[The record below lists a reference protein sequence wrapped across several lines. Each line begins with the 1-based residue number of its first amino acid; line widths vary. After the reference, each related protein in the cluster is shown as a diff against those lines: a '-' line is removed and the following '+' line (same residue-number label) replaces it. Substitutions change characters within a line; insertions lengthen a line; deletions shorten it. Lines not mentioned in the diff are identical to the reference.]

1 MKTSFSLIALLAAPA
16 ASLCPFGFDKPSA
29 GQSGQYPSALAGSAT
44 DHPHGLAQ
52 IASLELAPP
61 PQPTPEYT
69 EAMHSLDIAA
79 VQSDL
84 KTLMTNSQDW
94 WPADYGNYGPFFIR
108 LAWHCSGTYRATD
121 GRGGCSGG
129 RQRFEPEASWEDN
142 TNLDKAR
149 RLLWPIKEKYGLGL
163 SWGDLFIMA
172 GTTAIESMG
181 GPTLGVCVGR
191 VDDEDGA
198 RSVGLDEC
206 VGGVNGKCEAPM
218 GSTTKELIYVNP
230 EGPMGQPIPD
240 QSAVEV
246 RDTFKRMGM
255 NDHET
260 VALIGGGHTFGKSH
274 GACKSKYAE
283 GMAGLSPEKTTALGL
298 DPSTQAWQGECG
310 TGKGAD
316 TWTSG
321 IEGSWTTNPTAW
333 DNSYFRNLLNYG
345 WHVEEGPGGKH
356 QWMVSETYGP
366 QAPSSDGTGRQD
378 IMMLTTDMALLNDPA
393 SKYQELVKEFAT
405 DAPALDE
412 AFAAAW
418 HKLTTRAFGSEKA
431 PRCVTKVKATL
442 RPGATAFAS
451 NICSATK

>member
-1 MKTSFSLIALLAAPA
+1 MKASFSIIALFAAPA
-16 ASLCPFGFDKPSA
+16 ASLCPFGFGKPA
-29 GQSGQYPSALAGSAT
+29 MYPGPAMPT
-44 DHPHGLAQ
+44 Q
-52 IASLELAPP
+52 ITALELAPP
-61 PQPTPEYT
+61 PQPTAEYT

-84 KTLMTNSQDW
+84 KALMTDSQDW

-129 RQRFEPEASWEDN
+129 RQRFSPEASWEDN

-149 RLLWPIKEKYGLGL
+149 RLLWPIKEKYGIGL
-163 SWGDLFIMA
+163 SWGDLFVMA

-206 VGGVNGKCEAPM
+206 VGGVNGKCKAPM
-218 GSTTKELIYVNP
+218 GATTKELIYVNP

-255 NDHET
+255 NDRET
-260 VALIGGGHTFGKSH
+260 VALIGGGHTFGKAH
-274 GACKSKYAE
+274 GACKSKNGE
-283 GMAGLSPEKTTALGL
+283 EMAGLSPTHTAELGL
-298 DPSTQAWQGECG
+298 NPDTEAWQGKCG

-321 IEGSWTTNPTAW
+321 LEGSWTTNPTSW

-345 WHVEEGPGGKH
+345 WHVEEGPGGKQ
-356 QWMVSETYGP
+356 QWAVDETYGP
-366 QAPSSDGTGRQD
+366 QAPGAFGGRHD
-378 IMMLTTDMALLNDPA
+378 IMMLTSDMALLHDPED
-393 SKYQELVKEFAT
+393 KYQELVKEFAT
-405 DAPALDE
+405 DADALDE

-418 HKLTTRAFGSEKA
+418 HKLTTQAFGAEKA
-431 PRCVTKVKATL
+431 PRCVSRTKSAL
-442 RPGATAFAS
+442 RPGATALAS
-451 NICSATK
+451 NVCSAK